1 MSGGGSGDRGDG
13 DWRPTRPESKP
24 TEGSKPGSGGG
35 GGGGGGGANDACD
48 IHEAATLNSPNRKV
62 VATLRSGDVLDVVL
76 RPGPPRQLVAEH
88 NGSVAGSITSPQST
102 RIIQCINRDGRQYV
116 AEVTSVRGGLCRV
129 EIRPR

>member
-1 MSGGGSGDRGDG
+1 MSGGGGGDRGDG

-24 TEGSKPGSGGG
+24 TEGGKPGSGGG
-35 GGGGGGGANDACD
+35 GGEGGGANDPCD

-102 RIIQCINRDGRQYV
+102 RIIQCINRDGRRYV
-116 AEVTSVRGGLCRV
+116 AEVTSVRGGICRV

>member
-1 MSGGGSGDRGDG
+1 MSGGGGGERGDG

-24 TEGSKPGSGGG
+24 GGGKPGA
-35 GGGGGGGANDACD
+35 GGGGGGGAHEPCD
-48 IHEAATLNSPNRKV
+48 IHEAATLNSPNRKI

-102 RIIQCINRDGRQYV
+102 RIIQCITRDGRQYV
-116 AEVTSVRGGLCRV
+116 AEVTSVRGGICRV